1 MEHKQDK
8 DIFTIREEF
17 YSKVELSTLEFFYS
31 QTEKSLNE
39 KLKTFEI
46 MSDRSYRFLSILLPI
61 VLGLFGY
68 SITQIVNSN
77 FTVLLLISFVS
88 FSVLSYSCYCLYQNL
103 FPKEIMSG
111 GSNPKDLF
119 NETILSNEGD
129 TQKISALLW
138 ECQNYQNRIDF
149 NEIKNW
155 ERLQRFNRSLSSIRF
170 LLILDLSIAVVFLF
184 FRLFGL

>member
-1 MEHKQDK
+1 MEQKLNK
-8 DIFTIREEF
+8 ETFILNEEV
-17 YSKVELSTLEFFYS
+17 YSKIELSTLEFFYS

-68 SITQIVNSN
+68 SITQIVNSSL
-77 FTVLLLISFVS
+77 TILSLISLISF
-88 FSVLSYSCYCLYQNL
+88 FILSYSCYCLYQNL
-103 FPKEIMSG
+103 FPKEIMSA
-111 GSNPKDLF
+111 GSNPRDLF
-119 NETILSNEGD
+119 NETILSNEGEI
-129 TQKISALLW
+129 QKVAALLW

-155 ERLQRFNRSLSSIRF
+155 ERLQLFNRSLSSIRF
-170 LLILDLSIAVVFLF
+170 LLILDLSIAVVFFL
-184 FRLFGL
+184 FRLSGL